1 MEWLVNAK
9 WKLALFKH
17 KKRKGSYFYSNCLI
31 FVEGAG
37 QISNFLA
44 DLEAIQNC
52 LADRAMMA
60 A

>member
-31 FVEGAG
+31 FVEGTG
-37 QISNFLA
+37 EMSNFLN
-44 DLEAIQNC
+44 DLQSIVSVK
-52 LADRAMMA
+52 DD
-60 A
+60 

>member
-31 FVEGAG
+31 FVAGAG
-37 QISNFLA
+37 LYFTFTK
-44 DLEAIQNC
+44 
-52 LADRAMMA
+52 
-60 A
+60 